1 MTQFQITV
9 ASDGTLVLPPHL
21 RRHLQ
26 IETGGHVL
34 IREEDGRV
42 VLESFSSATSHA
54 QAIVRRYA
62 PDAHDVVDE
71 FLAERRADAAR
82 E

>member
-9 ASDGTLVLPPHL
+9 APDGTLVLPPDL

-26 IETGGHVL
+26 VEMGGHVL
-34 IREEDGRV
+34 IHEEDGRV
-42 VLESFSSATSHA
+42 ILESAGSAVSRA

-62 PDAHDVVDE
+62 PDARNVVDE